1 MIFRLPCHNNMN
13 VESDPFNLN
22 RFVEAQAP
30 IYASVLSELR
40 GGRKRSHW
48 MWFIFPQLAGL
59 GNSTYSKFYAIR
71 NLEEARQYLA
81 HPLLGTRLLE
91 CTETVLQLHGR
102 RASEIFA
109 PPDDLKLRSCM
120 TLFNQVAGPGS
131 AFARLLDQYFQ
142 GQGDPKTLALLESD
156 KTE

>member
-1 MIFRLPCHNNMN
+1 MD
-13 VESDPFNLN
+13 VQADPFNLN
-22 RFVEAQAP
+22 RFVASQAD
-30 IYASVLSELR
+30 IYTDVLAELR
-40 GGRKRSHW
+40 SGRKRSHW

-71 NLEEARQYLA
+71 NQEEARQYLD
-81 HPLLGTRLLE
+81 HPLLGKRLLE
-91 CTETVLQLHGR
+91 CTETVLQIHGR

-120 TLFNQVAGPGS
+120 TLFNEVAGPGS

-142 GQGDPKTLALLESD
+142 GQGDPKTLALLRSAEN
-156 KTE
+156 K

>member
-1 MIFRLPCHNNMN
+1 MIFRLPCHNNIN

-102 RASEIFA
+102 HASEIFA

-131 AFARLLDQYFQ
+131 AFARLLDQYFR
-142 GQGDPKTLALLESD
+142 DRAIPKHWPC
-156 KTE
+156 